1 MMDRARLRECRR
13 MAFIQFPRHSFDP
26 KVIEAIAAEGY
37 DDVGLLLIPDEGN
50 MGNQIGQ
57 GFTLAQGRQLQDWCQ
72 GCGLAVTVFTGYM
85 KYEEP
90 LLAREPQRAMITFG
104 GEGDQ
109 HDSDGLRSSWLCPFR
124 PENLDRYFT
133 QMLEPVTH
141 WPALRELHLND
152 EAFLGFSTGAIGCY
166 CDYCRGEYRRKF
178 SQDPPTKA
186 DWQSPQW
193 RQWIEYRFDQW
204 TGVHAQLRE
213 QIKKLRPEVVV
224 GIQHSPIAPL
234 FAWNPWKTA
243 IDLGRDARAMDLL
256 ATDPYHYMHLNVA
269 TIRPHRRLLAEGVRG
284 LAGACLEDRAMTIY
298 PQGFMPPNQSV
309 PMGRGDGV
317 LAGVAPFALGA
328 NTVSPYTYEMMK
340 IIPGFDQTWQECRR
354 LMPYFRRCRPE
365 AFVTVIAPVQSEIYG
380 HPQSDWGASYLV
392 GLMDVMYRAGLSWRW
407 FWDGRIEEAAD
418 QLRGPIIVPEAHCL
432 NDAQLAV
439 LRKVAQR
446 GEGVLWIGN
455 TAAGGWNGEFV
466 PPAAVEEGE
475 FELQAA
481 GAEELFNDLP
491 GAVMLQ
497 SRTAPP
503 VDFAGKIEA
512 KTGGRAGLLLKE
524 EPSGRQAWLA
534 GLPKFNCVAKEIHGV
549 AGRKTGGIELLR
561 RLLLWMALRPPVAR
575 LDPFPFNNDYAK
587 LRPWDLRGVHNAEL
601 FPMVAD
607 DGILAIVLPY
617 TPVGFETSVLFSPPA
632 GKIKRVT
639 ELWSGQDWTG
649 RLEGNRLPL
658 HFDGGCELMAI
669 WAELD
674 LDKDR
679 K

>member
-1 MMDRARLRECRR
+1 
-13 MAFIQFPRHSFDP
+13 
-26 KVIEAIAAEGY
+26 
-37 DDVGLLLIPDEGN
+37 
-50 MGNQIGQ
+50 
-57 GFTLAQGRQLQDWCQ
+57 
-72 GCGLAVTVFTGYM
+72 
-85 KYEEP
+85 
-90 LLAREPQRAMITFG
+90 
-104 GEGDQ
+104 
-109 HDSDGLRSSWLCPFR
+109 
-124 PENLDRYFT
+124 
-133 QMLEPVTH
+133 
-141 WPALRELHLND
+141 
-152 EAFLGFSTGAIGCY
+152 
-166 CDYCRGEYRRKF
+166 
-178 SQDPPTKA
+178 
-186 DWQSPQW
+186 
-193 RQWIEYRFDQW
+193 
-204 TGVHAQLRE
+204 
-213 QIKKLRPEVVV
+213 
-224 GIQHSPIAPL
+224 
-234 FAWNPWKTA
+234 
-243 IDLGRDARAMDLL
+243 
-256 ATDPYHYMHLNVA
+256 
-269 TIRPHRRLLAEGVRG
+269 
-284 LAGACLEDRAMTIY
+284 
-298 PQGFMPPNQSV
+298 
-309 PMGRGDGV
+309 
-317 LAGVAPFALGA
+317 
-328 NTVSPYTYEMMK
+328 MK

-475 FELQAA
+475 VELQAA